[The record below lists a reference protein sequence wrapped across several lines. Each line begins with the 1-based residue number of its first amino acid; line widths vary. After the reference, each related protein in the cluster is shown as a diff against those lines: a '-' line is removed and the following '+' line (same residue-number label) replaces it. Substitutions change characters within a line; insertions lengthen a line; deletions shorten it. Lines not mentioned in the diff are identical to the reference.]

1 MTSSG
6 WTSFAAFKVPSAS
19 MCPTICSGER
29 IVADLGAY
37 RSKSPER
44 GALVLLQHRFS
55 PALFIKR
62 VVGLPGDIVGPG
74 LSTGKRSYFPR
85 CVAPL
90 FQQKYDPADYS
101 MFNSRRVPEGTFFV
115 VGDSLGNSFDSR
127 IPGFGPVVLGDMRGK
142 PIFLYWSL
150 SRSRIGCTI
159 R

>member
-55 PALFIKR
+55 PALCIKR

-90 FQQKYDPADYS
+90 FSKS
-101 MFNSRRVPEGTFFV
+101 T
-115 VGDSLGNSFDSR
+115 
-127 IPGFGPVVLGDMRGK
+127 IPP
-142 PIFLYWSL
+142 
-150 SRSRIGCTI
+150 TI
-159 R
+159 RCSIPEKSPRARSLWWEIASAIVSTAESPDLGQLSWVTCAENQSSCTGRSPVLA